1 MSKPTDTKSLS
12 LIEAYYTNHRDEL
25 LAFASSRLGN
35 TTEAEDIVQNTF
47 LRLLTSDKMIT
58 PVTLPCLVYTI
69 VRNQITDYYRRRSTF
84 EEFEHYIK
92 SSCHETASTDSIF
105 SAREIVE
112 RMERGLLRLPENCR
126 EVYRMHI
133 YGGMKVSEISLE
145 LNEGYKSVEHRL
157 GAARKVIRQYMKNYA

>member
-92 SSCHETASTDSIF
+92 GSCPETASTDSIF

-157 GAARKVIRQYMKNYA
+157 GAARKAIRQYMKNYA